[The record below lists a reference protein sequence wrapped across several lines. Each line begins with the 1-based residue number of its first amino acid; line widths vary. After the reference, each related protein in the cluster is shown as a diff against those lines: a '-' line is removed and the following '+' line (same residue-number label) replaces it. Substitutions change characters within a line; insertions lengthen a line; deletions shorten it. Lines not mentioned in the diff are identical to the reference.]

1 MEEMDEEAG
10 APETSVRNI
19 MRKKALLSD
28 VV

>member
-1 MEEMDEEAG
+1 MDEEAG
-10 APETSVRNI
+10 TPETSVRNI

>member
-1 MEEMDEEAG
+1 MEEINEEAG
-10 APETSVRNI
+10 APETSVRNL